1 LINAEQKNICPQPN
15 LASGFSAFL
24 SAIAKLPAH
33 KHQNTIVMH
42 EEAFASMGFVVTA
55 LTKTYGLRLVLIKD
69 CPNNI
74 DAWMEAFEQHSVLAC
89 LVTHVHSNTSLKS
102 DVSPIC
108 SMARQFEAFALVD
121 IAQSVGITPVDVK
134 YWQADAVFGSCV
146 KWLCGGP
153 GAGFMYVKDALLE
166 SLQPDPV
173 GWFSHQNPFEFNIEN
188 FVFADTA
195 MRFWGGTPSIA
206 PYVMACASIKLMRQ
220 LGIDNIVRRNRSLK
234 ETLLQ
239 ALPQTHPSKDL
250 LDVYK
255 DQGGTLCLRP
265 LDYDKTVSTL
275 TTNKIQHDQRGDI
288 FRISLHVMN
297 TEDEARRIAECF
309 V

>member
-1 LINAEQKNICPQPN
+1 
-15 LASGFSAFL
+15 
-24 SAIAKLPAH
+24 
-33 KHQNTIVMH
+33 
-42 EEAFASMGFVVTA
+42 
-55 LTKTYGLRLVLIKD
+55 
-69 CPNNI
+69 
-74 DAWMEAFEQHSVLAC
+74 
-89 LVTHVHSNTSLKS
+89 
-102 DVSPIC
+102 
-108 SMARQFEAFALVD
+108 
-121 IAQSVGITPVDVK
+121 
-134 YWQADAVFGSCV
+134 
-146 KWLCGGP
+146 
-153 GAGFMYVKDALLE
+153 
-166 SLQPDPV
+166 
-173 GWFSHQNPFEFNIEN
+173 
-188 FVFADTA
+188 
-195 MRFWGGTPSIA
+195 
-206 PYVMACASIKLMRQ
+206 MRQ